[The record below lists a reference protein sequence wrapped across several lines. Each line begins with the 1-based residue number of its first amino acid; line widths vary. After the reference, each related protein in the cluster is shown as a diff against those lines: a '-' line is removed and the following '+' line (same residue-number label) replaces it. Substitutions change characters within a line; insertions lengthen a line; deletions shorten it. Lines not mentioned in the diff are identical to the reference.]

1 MQIEGAE
8 APSRH
13 LFQRRHQR
21 LREWIAWPFTMEKR
35 EFQRCRQLHT
45 SHQCLR
51 DMLMELSGLLCRPNA
66 EAAMSQNEMDHH
78 NRSDCKSTKK
88 WLQGNLKKRIL
99 ATSGRS
105 CLREVA

>member
-1 MQIEGAE
+1 MFDHPDLYILRHGE
-8 APSRH
+8 AIWN
-13 LFQRRHQR
+13 RRGWYQGR
-21 LREWIAWPFTMEKR
+21 NDSPCLGLPPLVLRAIWDTP
-35 EFQRCRQLHT
+35 
-45 SHQCLR
+45 
-51 DMLMELSGLLCRPNA
+51 RPNA

-78 NRSDCKSTKK
+78 NRSDCKSDKK